1 MKRFMAL
8 VLAMLMLFTL
18 VACSSNTNS
27 GGNTGSENSSNNGSA
42 NSDAVNNGSVAAAKK
57 ESIVVVA
64 GAEPDSF
71 VTFNPDNVAQ
81 SDEFPVL
88 HNIYETL
95 FKRTADGVVEPLLA
109 KSYEISEDG
118 TEYTIHLRDD
128 VCFSNGQKMTAADVA
143 FSYNINGNFPSAAAL
158 WGNYDYTE
166 AVDEYTVKVHLT
178 AGYFPIV
185 NTFCS
190 RYGLIYSEA
199 YYNEVGIQGYS
210 DNPVGTGPYVMTERV
225 SGDHIQLDYN
235 EEYWGSEPTYKHITM
250 RFMSDTNT
258 QMMALESGEADVIIN
273 ANLSQCLKLDENKY
287 GYSITDGAVIQHL
300 RLNCTKGLCKD
311 INFRKALQYAL
322 DREQINLGVFEGMA
336 TIVNCYGNP
345 SFTGYPD
352 DGTYTPVPDRDL
364 EKAKEYLAA
373 ANYNGEEF
381 VILTPAGSKN
391 ETAAQII
398 QGQLIEAGINATVSA
413 LDSVTYGAATDY
425 GTGDFNAV
433 VRAGTVSTISMDG
446 IYLYFNGDQ
455 MAKMS
460 SNQYRWI
467 EPDEQFTE
475 LTNTARATTDEAKL
489 KGIYAKVSS
498 IVNENV
504 WTIPIYSEVC
514 VAAFNKDVENVVP
527 GALQGLYYFNDWR

>member
-1 MKRFMAL
+1 ML
-8 VLAMLMLFTL
+8 TMLMLFTL
-18 VACSSNTNS
+18 VACASNTDSGSNVGSGNS
-27 GGNTGSENSSNNGSA
+27 GNNGSPNA
-42 NSDAVNNGSVAAAKK
+42 VNGNSDIAAKK
-57 ESIVVVA
+57 DSIVVVT

-109 KSYEISEDG
+109 KSYEVSDDG

-128 VCFSNGQKMTAADVA
+128 VYFSNGQKMTAADVA

-166 AVDEYTVKVHLT
+166 VIDEYTVKVHLT
-178 AGYFPIV
+178 AGYYPIV

-199 YYNEVGIQGYS
+199 YYNEVGAQGYS
-210 DNPVGTGPYVMTERV
+210 DNPVGTGPYIMSERV

-235 EEYWGSEPTYKHITM
+235 EKYWGTEPTYKHITL

-258 QMMALESGEADVIIN
+258 QIMALESGEADAIIN
-273 ANLSQCLKLDENKY
+273 ADLSQCLKLDNNKF
-287 GYSITDGAVIQHL
+287 GYSTTDGAVIQHL
-300 RLNCTKGLCKD
+300 RLNCTKGLCTD

-336 TIVNCYGNP
+336 TIVNCYGTP

-373 ANYNGEEF
+373 ANYKGEEF
-381 VILTPAGSKN
+381 VIMTPAGSKN
-391 ETAAQII
+391 ELAAQII

-413 LDSVTYGAATDY
+413 LDAVTYSAATDY
-425 GTGDFNAV
+425 GTGDFDAV

-446 IYLYFNGDQ
+446 IYLYFNGDYI
-455 MAKMS
+455 KGMS
-460 SNQYRWI
+460 NTQYRWM
-467 EPDEQFTE
+467 EPDDRFTE
-475 LTNTARATTDEAKL
+475 LTNAARATTDEAKL
-489 KGIYAKVSS
+489 KEIYAEVSG

-504 WTIPIYSEVC
+504 WTIPIYCEVC
-514 VAAFNKDVENVVP
+514 VAAFNKEIENVVP
-527 GALQGLYYFNDWR
+527 GALQGLYYFNDWK